1 MKKICFLGSS
11 LSDLKRFPRNVMHDA
26 GYQLAQLQ
34 AGATPADFKSLAAVA
49 SGVWELRIHDGD
61 SGTFRV
67 VYVSKLRD
75 AIYVLHA
82 FHKKTLKTSPQDV
95 ALVRQRYQQLIQEF
109 SS

>member
-11 LSDLKRFPRNVMHDA
+11 LSDLKRFPKNVMHDA

-34 AGATPADFKSLAAVA
+34 AGATPADFKSLAAIA
-49 SGVWELRIHDGD
+49 SGVRELRIHDGY